1 MKILTKLALVLAG
14 ALTISQG
21 VYAAGGN
28 QGTEDR
34 EVQVGF
40 SDAFIPSG
48 FDSNSDTFVVA
59 SGLFPNGC
67 YRWKESSVEHTSAN
81 VHEIKATATVSQGMC
96 LMVLVPFTKEIHL
109 GKLAVGTHAVRML
122 NGDGTYIEKQIQIEE

>member
-1 MKILTKLALVLAG
+1 MKVFAKLALALVGALMIAQGAQAG
-14 ALTISQG
+14 A
-21 VYAAGGN
+21 
-28 QGTEDR
+28 EER

-67 YRWKESSVEHTSAN
+67 YRWKESEVRHSSTN
-81 VHEIKATATVSQGMC
+81 VHEIRASATVSQGMC
-96 LMVLVPFTKEIHL
+96 LMVLVPFSKEIHL
-109 GKLAVGTHAVRML
+109 GKLVIGKHAVRLL
-122 NGDGTYIEKQIQIEE
+122 NGDGTYIEKVIQIEE

>member
-1 MKILTKLALVLAG
+1 MKTFAKLALALVG
-14 ALTISQG
+14 AIMISQG
-21 VYAAGGN
+21 AQAGAD
-28 QGTEDR
+28 ER

-48 FDSNSDTFVVA
+48 FDSNSETFVVA

-67 YRWKESSVEHTSAN
+67 YRWKESEVQHPSAN
-81 VHEIKATATVSQGMC
+81 VHEIRASATVSQGMC

-109 GKLAVGTHAVRML
+109 GKLPVGAHIVRLL
-122 NGDGTYIEKQIQIEE
+122 NGDGTYIEKQLRIEE

>member
-1 MKILTKLALVLAG
+1 MKTFAKLALALVG
-14 ALTISQG
+14 AIVISQG
-21 VYAAGGN
+21 AQAGV
-28 QGTEDR
+28 EER

-67 YRWKESSVEHTSAN
+67 YRWKESEVRHPATN
-81 VHEIKATATVSQGMC
+81 VHEIRASATVSQGMC

-109 GKLAVGTHAVRML
+109 GKLSVGTHAVRLL
-122 NGDGTYIEKQIQIEE
+122 NGDGTYIEKQLNIEE

>member
-1 MKILTKLALVLAG
+1 MKTFAKLALALVGAIVISQAAHAG
-14 ALTISQG
+14 A
-21 VYAAGGN
+21 
-28 QGTEDR
+28 EER

-48 FDSNSDTFVVA
+48 FDSNSDSFVVA

-67 YRWKESSVEHTSAN
+67 YRWKESDVRHPSTN
-81 VHEIKATATVSQGMC
+81 VHEIRASATVSQGMC

-109 GKLAVGTHAVRML
+109 GKLSIGNHAVRL
-122 NGDGTYIEKQIQIEE
+122 INGDGTYIEKQLNIEE

>member
-1 MKILTKLALVLAG
+1 MKTIIKIALALFGAVVISQAAHAG
-14 ALTISQG
+14 AEERIVS
-21 VYAAGGN
+21 
-28 QGTEDR
+28 
-34 EVQVGF
+34 VGF

-67 YRWKESSVEHTSAN
+67 YRWKEAEVNHPTAN
-81 VHEIKATATVSQGMC
+81 LHEIRASATVSQGMC

-109 GKLAVGTHAVRML
+109 GKLSVGLHAVRLL
-122 NGDGTYIEKQIQIEE
+122 NGDGTYIEKQLRIEE

>member
-1 MKILTKLALVLAG
+1 MKTFARLALALVG
-14 ALTISQG
+14 AIIISQG
-21 VYAAGGN
+21 AHAGA
-28 QGTEDR
+28 EER
-34 EVQVGF
+34 EIQVGF

-67 YRWKESSVEHTSAN
+67 YRWKESEVRHASTN
-81 VHEIKATATVSQGMC
+81 VHEIRASATVSQGMC

-109 GKLAVGTHAVRML
+109 GKLAVGAHAVRLM
-122 NGDGTYIEKQIQIEE
+122 NGDGTYIEKQLNIEE

>member
-1 MKILTKLALVLAG
+1 MKNATKVVLALFG
-14 ALTISQG
+14 ALLISLFAH
-21 VYAAGGN
+21 AAG
-28 QGTEDR
+28 EER
-34 EVQVGF
+34 IVAVGF

-67 YRWKESSVEHTSAN
+67 YRWKEAEVNHPTPN
-81 VHEIKATATVSQGMC
+81 LHEIRASATVSQGMC

-109 GKLAVGTHAVRML
+109 GKLSVGNHAVRLL
-122 NGDGTYIEKQIQIEE
+122 NGDGTYIEKQLRIEE

>member
-1 MKILTKLALVLAG
+1 MKSFAKLALALVG
-14 ALTISQG
+14 AIVISQVAQAG
-21 VYAAGGN
+21 V
-28 QGTEDR
+28 EER

-40 SDAFIPSG
+40 SDAYVPSG

-67 YRWKESSVEHTSAN
+67 YRWKEASVQHPTAN
-81 VHEIKATATVSQGMC
+81 VHEIRASATVSQGMC

-109 GKLAVGTHAVRML
+109 GKLGVGVHQVRLL
-122 NGDGTYIEKQIQIEE
+122 NGDGTYIEKQLHIEE